1 MGTAAPSWEADTYIR
16 PCDGEY
22 LCGDSAI
29 VMPLERGLFLA
40 VVDGLGHGPPAR
52 AVAAVAEEWLRSHAC
67 SDVAAVADGLSEKLR
82 GTDGASIGVC
92 HLDHA
97 AGRATYAGIGNT
109 VLRTFGS
116 STEKRLISRDGV
128 AGRTAVRAKAFAAD
142 LGPGDLLLLYSDG
155 VRAHFPVEE
164 LVGIRAQEPAAIAR
178 TVVLRF
184 GKIYD
189 DAACIAAR
197 WQRGEPTT
205 DPERD
210 AGRSRREL

>member
-1 MGTAAPSWEADTYIR
+1 MTTAAPSWTADSYVR

-29 VMPLERGLFLA
+29 VVPLERGLFLS

-52 AVAAVAEEWLRSHAC
+52 AVSAVAEGWLRSHADP
-67 SDVAAVADGLSEKLR
+67 DVVGVADRLSEKLR
-82 GTDGASIGVC
+82 GTAGASIGIC
-92 HLDHA
+92 YLDHA
-97 AGRATYAGIGNT
+97 TGRATYAGIGNT

-116 STEKRLISRDGV
+116 SREGRLVSRDGV

-155 VRAHFPVEE
+155 VRAHFPLEE
-164 LVGIRAQEPAAIAR
+164 PAGIRGQEPAAIAR

-184 GKIYD
+184 GKVYD

-197 WQRGEPTT
+197 WKRGEPSA
-205 DPERD
+205 DPEQD
-210 AGRSRREL
+210 AGRGRSEP